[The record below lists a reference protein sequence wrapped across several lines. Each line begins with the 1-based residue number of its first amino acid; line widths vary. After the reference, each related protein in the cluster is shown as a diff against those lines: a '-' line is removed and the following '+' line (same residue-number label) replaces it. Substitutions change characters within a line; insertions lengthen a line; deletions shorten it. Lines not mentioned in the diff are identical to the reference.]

1 MCTVSTSKRSAPKA
15 YHHGDL
21 KTALLQ
27 SAAALLDEGGEAA
40 VSLREV
46 ARRAGVT
53 PTATYRH
60 FENKEAMLAALAVQ
74 GFDAFTQAMRD
85 AATGSPEPFT
95 AMGIAYVRFAAD
107 HPSMFRLMFGPA
119 VADRSRSPEL
129 IAAIARST
137 SVFDQGM
144 RSRSDVTADARVA
157 ALRAWSL
164 VHGLATLFLDGM
176 LPGHDPEVLARAVL
190 DSKGATKRRT
200 GAA

>member
-1 MCTVSTSKRSAPKA
+1 MSTSKRAARPA

-21 KTALLQ
+21 KAALMQ
-27 SAAALLDEGGEAA
+27 AAATLLNEGGEAA

-74 GFDAFTQAMRD
+74 GFDAFTNTMQE
-85 AATGSPEPFT
+85 AAAGSPEPFT
-95 AMGIAYVRFAAD
+95 AMGIAYVRFAAA

-129 IAAIARST
+129 VAAIARST
-137 SVFDQGM
+137 SVFDQGL

-176 LPGHDPEVLARAVL
+176 LPGQDPEALARAVL
-190 DSKGATKRRT
+190 DSKSATKRGR